1 MESQNQLPS
10 TQFLVKGTS
19 FLRTCING
27 INALSGVGI
36 LSIPFALSQGGW
48 VSLILLL
55 MVSII
60 CCYTASLLTHCM
72 DANPLMVRS
81 YPDIGGL
88 AFGYKGRIL
97 VSVFVYLELYLVA
110 VEFLILEGDNLEK
123 LFPSSSPLFGL
134 KIGSLDQVDHERMM
148 NYKKMYMILSAVL
161 ILPTTWV
168 KNLGSLAYVS
178 FGGVLASIVLVLC
191 VGWIGATDHGFG
203 FNQRSYN
210 DHHRVLNL
218 HGLPTTIS
226 LFVFCYCGH
235 SVFPMLCNSMKNRT
249 QFSKVLIVCFVASTL
264 SYGSMGVLGYY
275 MYGDDIKSQVT
286 LNLPVNKISTKL
298 AIYTTLIN
306 PITKYAAITN
316 PIAIAIED
324 SISPNYFFITQ
335 KIAILI
341 RTLLLITTLILALF
355 IPFFAYVMA
364 FTGSFLSVTTSILI
378 PCLCYLKINKSARQF
393 GWELILIVA
402 ILVLGVFVGVLGTC
416 SSINQI
422 VKRLS

>member
-178 FGGVLASIVLVLC
+178 FGGVLASIILVLC

-203 FNQRSYN
+203 FNQRSDN

>member
-1 MESQNQLPS
+1 M
-10 TQFLVKGTS
+10 
-19 FLRTCING
+19 
-27 INALSGVGI
+27 GI
-36 LSIPFALSQGGW
+36 LSIPFAISQGGW

-55 MVSII
+55 MVAII
-60 CCYTASLLTHCM
+60 CCYTASLLKHCM
-72 DANPLMVRS
+72 DANPLMVRT
-81 YPDIGGL
+81 YTDIGGL

-134 KIGSLDQVDHERMM
+134 KIGSLKVDEGMM

-191 VGWIGATDHGFG
+191 VGWIGATDGFG
-203 FNQRSYN
+203 FNQRSDN

-249 QFSKVLIVCFVASTL
+249 QFSKVKLIS
-264 SYGSMGVLGYY
+264 
-275 MYGDDIKSQVT
+275 
-286 LNLPVNKISTKL
+286 
-298 AIYTTLIN
+298 
-306 PITKYAAITN
+306 
-316 PIAIAIED
+316 
-324 SISPNYFFITQ
+324 
-335 KIAILI
+335 
-341 RTLLLITTLILALF
+341 
-355 IPFFAYVMA
+355 
-364 FTGSFLSVTTSILI
+364 
-378 PCLCYLKINKSARQF
+378 
-393 GWELILIVA
+393 
-402 ILVLGVFVGVLGTC
+402 
-416 SSINQI
+416 
-422 VKRLS
+422 

>member
-178 FGGVLASIVLVLC
+178 FGGVLASIILVLC

-203 FNQRSYN
+203 FNQRSDN

-264 SYGSMGVLGYY
+264 SYGSMGVLG
-275 MYGDDIKSQVT
+275 
-286 LNLPVNKISTKL
+286 
-298 AIYTTLIN
+298 
-306 PITKYAAITN
+306 
-316 PIAIAIED
+316 
-324 SISPNYFFITQ
+324 
-335 KIAILI
+335 
-341 RTLLLITTLILALF
+341 
-355 IPFFAYVMA
+355 
-364 FTGSFLSVTTSILI
+364 SFLSVTTSILI

-402 ILVLGVFVGVLGTC
+402 ILVLGVFVGVLG
-416 SSINQI
+416 
-422 VKRLS
+422 LSVRAK

>member
-1 MESQNQLPS
+1 M
-10 TQFLVKGTS
+10 
-19 FLRTCING
+19 
-27 INALSGVGI
+27 GI

-249 QFSKVLIVCFVASTL
+249 QFSKVKLI
-264 SYGSMGVLGYY
+264 
-275 MYGDDIKSQVT
+275 IKT
-286 LNLPVNKISTKL
+286 
-298 AIYTTLIN
+298 Y
-306 PITKYAAITN
+306 
-316 PIAIAIED
+316 
-324 SISPNYFFITQ
+324 SID
-335 KIAILI
+335 
-341 RTLLLITTLILALF
+341 
-355 IPFFAYVMA
+355 
-364 FTGSFLSVTTSILI
+364 
-378 PCLCYLKINKSARQF
+378 
-393 GWELILIVA
+393 
-402 ILVLGVFVGVLGTC
+402 LV
-416 SSINQI
+416 
-422 VKRLS
+422 